1 MQAFTDDDYK
11 YLKDEAKKLG
21 VKVTVDKDPYGDG
34 TDEISFSGDKSAI
47 MKLATISGHAEA
59 VGDDNVYQI
68 EESTEEAKVELP
80 KKVKLYEGM
89 SIADKFKA
97 LM

>member
-1 MQAFTDDDYK
+1 MY
-11 YLKDEAKKLG
+11 AKEDG
-21 VKVTVDKDPYGDG
+21 NESAATVDGEDL
-34 TDEISFSGDKSAI
+34 S
-47 MKLATISGHAEA
+47 
-59 VGDDNVYQI
+59 
-68 EESTEEAKVELP
+68 EAKVELP

>member
-1 MQAFTDDDYK
+1 
-11 YLKDEAKKLG
+11 
-21 VKVTVDKDPYGDG
+21 
-34 TDEISFSGDKSAI
+34 

-68 EESTEEAKVELP
+68 EESTEEAKEELP